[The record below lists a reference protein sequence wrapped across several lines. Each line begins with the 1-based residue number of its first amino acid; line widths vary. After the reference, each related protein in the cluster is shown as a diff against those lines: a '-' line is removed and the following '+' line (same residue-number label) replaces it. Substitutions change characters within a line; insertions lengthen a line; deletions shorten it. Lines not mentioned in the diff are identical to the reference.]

1 MPMNG
6 PVAAQRTGTRT
17 LHRLAVALLLSVA
30 AVQGAVASEAHR
42 LLVDTAA
49 STLTVLEGQRP
60 LITLHNLSIGR
71 YGVNRQKLRG
81 DNTTPLGRFRVTRV
95 RRDSDFHRFIA
106 LDFPDLERARDALR
120 QGTIDARQFER
131 IVAAHRRGKT
141 PPQDTALGGHIGI
154 HGLGRADPQMHATL
168 NWTKGCI
175 ALTDRQIDA
184 LLPWVR
190 VGMAVEIR

>member
-6 PVAAQRTGTRT
+6 PIAAQRTGTRT

-141 PPQDTALGGHIGI
+141 LRKT
-154 HGLGRADPQMHATL
+154 
-168 NWTKGCI
+168 
-175 ALTDRQIDA
+175 
-184 LLPWVR
+184 LPWADTSAFTAWGAPTR
-190 VGMAVEIR
+190 RCMQR